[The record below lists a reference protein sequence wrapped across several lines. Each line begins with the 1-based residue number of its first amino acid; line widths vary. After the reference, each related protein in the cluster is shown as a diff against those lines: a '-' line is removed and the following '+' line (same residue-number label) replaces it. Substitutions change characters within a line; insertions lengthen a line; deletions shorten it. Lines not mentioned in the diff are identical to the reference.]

1 LVLGRVRNPG
11 PRSIFKSSGGDDDG
25 DDDDEDEEGADEE
38 DGGAAAAAAAA
49 DDDDDDEEEDDD
61 AATDDDNGAMDDE
74 DGADGGR
81 SSNDPPTEFPRDRR
95 DDAASLVM
103 DGIRADLRCEAPR
116 GEGTAPRLVFPPCSP
131 AAGPSTS
138 KSMSQ
143 SIIGS

>member
-1 LVLGRVRNPG
+1 MLGRVRNPG

-38 DGGAAAAAAAA
+38 DGAAAAAVAAA
-49 DDDDDDEEEDDD
+49 DDDDDDEEEDEEDDD
-61 AATDDDNGAMDDE
+61 AATDED

-81 SSNDPPTEFPRDRR
+81 SSNDPPPPTEFPWDRR

-131 AAGPSTS
+131 AAGPRTS